1 MDYDVRSA
9 LETIENELIESMM
22 RNFMRHRAEEDREGY
37 RWSQWQA
44 EQLKSLEKYRK
55 VNAEKYGG
63 RFTIINAK
71 ITEMLE
77 KARADGNADQEI
89 AILEAIQNGFK
100 APTVLPNSMTGEFF
114 RLNDRKLEALIKAT
128 TDDLEKAETAIL
140 RRANDQYRSA
150 IFNAQVYVNTG
161 AGTYEKAIDMACRDM
176 LRSGLACVEYSNGA
190 RHTLSDYAD
199 MALRTANKRAYLYG
213 EGEKRKEWGL
223 SLVVVNSRQ
232 GGCSKCA
239 EYIGKIFIDDVY
251 SGGKSSDGDY
261 PLLST
266 AIEGGLFHPR
276 CKDSTSTYYEGI
288 TTLKPVSAEEM
299 AEMDRREKLEEQQLY
314 YKNQAK
320 KNKRIADNSLDK
332 DNQRIFQFRADE
344 NAKKADEIAEKL
356 TKSIAKSDRSG
367 IINTKI
373 SNGRVANPMP
383 KEKYERLKNN
393 LKNNG
398 IIVMQAKEDD
408 LRYLQAINAEASYG
422 HGYILHIGEIPSA
435 SAMFE
440 EIIHSTQA
448 KIYGE
453 FDSTDLIELY
463 AREIPANRMLLR
475 NAKYYGFDETDIED
489 ITTNLKLWED
499 KFISKVGVGYD
510 ESEYFREIGHR
521 KR

>member
-63 RFTIINAK
+63 RFTSINAK
-71 ITEMLE
+71 ISHMLE

-114 RLNDRKLEALIKAT
+114 KLNDRKLEALIKAT
-128 TDDLEKAETAIL
+128 TDDFEKAETAIL

-251 SGGKSSDGDY
+251 SGGTESDGNY

-288 TTLKPVSAEEM
+288 TTLKPVSKEEM
-299 AEMDRREKLEEQQLY
+299 AEMERREKLEEQQLY

-344 NAKKADEIAEKL
+344 NTKKSDEIAEKL
-356 TKSIAKSDRSG
+356 TKSIAKSDSSG
-367 IINTKI
+367 IMELTRRKGAPHRRI
-373 SNGRVANPMP
+373 G
-383 KEKYERLKNN
+383 
-393 LKNNG
+393 NNG
-398 IIVMQAKEDD
+398 QQIIDKATYNKLTRDFEKNGGIIIRGKRADKH
-408 LRYLQAINAEASYG
+408 LGKGKTASY
-422 HGYILHIGEIPSA
+422 LPSLDTA
-435 SAMFE
+435 FIKDEPTVSDVLEEMYHAKQDRLQMFGDTLTE
-440 EIIHSTQA
+440 EVR
-448 KIYGE
+448 
-453 FDSTDLIELY
+453 LR
-463 AREIPANRMLLR
+463 REIDAQEYLLSLTD
-475 NAKYYGFDETDIED
+475 KYKIPDNEVET
-489 ITTNLKLWED
+489 TKSNLEYYKSQLHKLLQ
-499 KFISKVGVGYD
+499 GG
-510 ESEYFREIGHR
+510 
-521 KR
+521 